1 MELDKLIEP
10 RDDIPLLNIFNINF
24 EKEIYDLHIVF
35 YYINVHQFKLII
47 RRLDD
52 ESGWTSKFTIKLYDI
67 NKTDYE
73 NITVAPSEDNMF
85 ELTYVVKINLK
96 PVNLNYSQKI
106 PKVMVQTSKSSTGIV
121 PLHYN
126 SIMSFIELN
135 PEYEYKF
142 FDDTDCRDFIKGNFE
157 KSILEA
163 YDTLI
168 PTAFKADLF
177 RYCYLYKNG
186 GIYTDCK
193 MILRKPFR
201 EWISKNEE
209 YLLVEDYGG
218 KQFYNAV
225 MAMTPG
231 NKQLYELILKIKDN
245 TINYSYGF
253 QCLEYTGPALL
264 YKYFNTYTPPLKHI
278 VINGDAT
285 NNYLNTM
292 VIRKSDKKII
302 LNKFYKGYYAN
313 MTNNHYSFNCANNTI
328 YYTDRIITGDYTIY
342 VYPSTNGEK
351 FEFIVSGT
359 KLIIKRKDVK
369 SGWIHDLKVKLLDNK
384 NQTEKILNIG
394 TSSSN
399 IKEFY
404 IY

>member
-67 NKTDYE
+67 NKTNYE

-142 FDDTDCRDFIKGNFE
+142 FDDSDCRDFIKGNFE

-186 GIYTDCK
+186 GVYTDCK

-313 MTNNHYSFNCANNTI
+313 MTNNHYSFNCSNNTI

-342 VYPSTNGEK
+342 VYPSTNSEK
-351 FEFIVSGT
+351 FEFIVSGS